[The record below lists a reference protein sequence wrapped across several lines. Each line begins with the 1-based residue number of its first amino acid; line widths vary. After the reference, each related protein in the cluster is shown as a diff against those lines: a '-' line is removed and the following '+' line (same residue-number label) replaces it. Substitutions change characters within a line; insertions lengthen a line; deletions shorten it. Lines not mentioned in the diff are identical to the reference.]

1 MGQLYPPA
9 CVFHILSTY
18 SIPVTLLL
26 DLLALILSL
35 ASAGVALV
43 CLVRTNAARSATPG
57 EVLLRM
63 TELEQEWASTLESN
77 ARYLKRIAK
86 RESDAAKRASES
98 PQNDEPTNGDGK
110 AHLRALARQRGIL
123 K

>member
-1 MGQLYPPA
+1 MT
-9 CVFHILSTY
+9 ILAAAA
-18 SIPVTLLL
+18 
-26 DLLALILSL
+26 ALILSL
-35 ASAGVALV
+35 ASSGVALY

-57 EVLLRM
+57 EIILRM

-98 PQNDEPTNGDGK
+98 PQTDEPTNGDGK
-110 AHLRALARQRGIL
+110 SHLRALARQRGIL
-123 K
+123 R